1 MKNISIAVTLLFF
14 TMASCQ
20 PNEDPKT
27 LGYDNLLD
35 NEAAWLLG
43 KWENQTESGKSIE
56 FWRKIN
62 DSLYRSESYIIENN
76 DTISYE
82 QIDLIKKN
90 NALEFIPTVKGQN
103 HDSAIVF
110 KQIQGNK
117 NQLIFEDPSHDFPQK
132 ISYTQYGSDSLYAEI
147 SGNLNGK
154 PNAIGFPY
162 KKVVGK

>member
-1 MKNISIAVTLLFF
+1 MKNISFFVTLLFLSIV
-14 TMASCQ
+14 SCQ
-20 PNEDPKT
+20 PNEEPKT
-27 LGYDNLLD
+27 LNKDNLLD

-62 DSLYRSESYIIENN
+62 DSLYRSESYIIENK
-76 DTISYE
+76 DTISFE

-90 NALEFIPTVKGQN
+90 NTLEFIPTVKGQN
-103 HDSAIVF
+103 HDSAVIF

-132 ISYTQYGSDSLYAEI
+132 ISYTQFGEDSLYAEI
-147 SGNLNGK
+147 SGNINSK
-154 PNAIGFPY
+154 HRAIGFPY